1 VSTFT
6 HTFTGPTQMATWI
19 LTLPF
24 ALPPAHPAL
33 SLLSAAL
40 DRLPACPSNQLLM
53 LTPMELPRRN
63 GLMSVLRPGMTQLLI
78 LLMVASFMAEL
89 RYPKLVAIGARHA
102 AGLRRGELGRLV
114 TSVLLHAD
122 VGHLLRTCAFGI
134 LRTLPDAGAAFGS
147 VQSLGIFFA
156 SGAAANWLAFRVGSG
171 GEAAALGASAA
182 VLGLDGALLGY
193 CLHNGAP
200 MRSLQ
205 LAVRRS
211 AFTLAVASLRPQGGG
226 AAPGTAL
233 VDHVAHAFGYA
244 SGVLLGFLFAPRL
257 VVALAHFETYIFGRM
272 SKHVGET
279 CGSSSVVAERAM
291 CDYLRAY
298 PKAMRARILSTW
310 RLGAVPS
317 GAEGVGMPPVPPTEE
332 WPVVFE
338 GLKAFVAETLRP
350 TRAPDTTRAAE
361 GKAAGAATQGKL
373 GSVAAAEAKTGAE
386 AEGSISPSISPSISL
401 SATEAAA
408 EARLSPQQLAY
419 REKLRTEAEASV
431 WRHFAH
437 RAEVAAPS
445 LRLLRHAQL
454 GHVSLRTLRRMRVP
468 TGSLV
473 PSGVAE
479 TLAALVLVWVGAS
492 CHDALRRAAMPG
504 G

>member
-1 VSTFT
+1 MS
-6 HTFTGPTQMATWI
+6 ATWMAI
-19 LTLPF
+19 LP
-24 ALPPAHPAL
+24 AAVPPAHPAL

-63 GLMSVLRPGMTQLLI
+63 GLMSALLRPGMTQLLI

-89 RYPKLVAIGARHA
+89 RYPKLVALGARHA

-122 VGHLLRTCAFGI
+122 VGHLFRSCAFGI

-156 SGAAANWLAFRVGSG
+156 SGAAANWLAFLAGSG

-193 CLHNGAP
+193 CLHNGVP

-226 AAPGTAL
+226 AAPGIAL
-233 VDHVAHAFGYA
+233 VDHVAHVFGYA
-244 SGVLLGFLFAPRL
+244 SGVLLGWLLAPRL
-257 VVALAHFETYIFGRM
+257 VVALAHFETHMFGRM

-298 PKAMRARILSTW
+298 PKAMRARILSAW

-338 GLKAFVAETLRP
+338 GLKAFVAQSLRP
-350 TRAPDTTRAAE
+350 MRAPDMTRAPDTTRAAE
-361 GKAAGAATQGKL
+361 GKGAGAATQSKSQRKL
-373 GSVAAAEAKTGAE
+373 GMAAAEAKAGAE
-386 AEGSISPSISPSISL
+386 AEGSITL

-419 REKLRTEAEASV
+419 REKLRNEAEAAV

-437 RAEVAAPS
+437 RAQVAAPS

-492 CHDALRRAAMPG
+492 CHDALRRATMPG